1 MEINSDDESER
12 ATLLQEDKLL
22 LNEGTREALIQYAQS
37 LPEDWLRVG
46 M

>member
-22 LNEGTREALIQYAQS
+22 LTEGTREALIQYA
-37 LPEDWLRVG
+37 
-46 M
+46 